1 MAIVLDDVV
10 SSAPR
15 IQTKIPGGRA
25 RITLGGGYG
34 NPNAKLAEATDLV
47 QVLKAGA
54 LPAPVEV
61 REKREVGQTLGE
73 QSVIDGRNAILF
85 GSLLVFIFMFIY
97 YKASGIVANIALLAN
112 VVLVAAVLA
121 LFEAT
126 LTLPGMAGIVLTIGM
141 AVDANVI
148 IFERI
153 REEIR
158 AGKSPGQLLIRATKK
173 RSQRLWMPT
182 SPHSSQV
189 LYCCNMVQGR
199 FEASQLR

>member
-1 MAIVLDDVV
+1 MQFDPKGARIFEKLTEKSVGRLMAIVLDDVV

-97 YKASGIVANIALLAN
+97 YKASGIVANIAFLAN

-158 AGKSPGQLLIRATKK
+158 AGKSPK
-173 RSQRLWMPT
+173 RS
-182 SPHSSQV
+182 
-189 LYCCNMVQGR
+189 N
-199 FEASQLR
+199 